1 MHKFSKKLLMETYVL
16 SIKVYIVKKGT
27 KNKQT
32 GDILVADYVYKNE
45 SSTNILYDFY
55 HIFDFNTSHPDPT
68 CYINMRSTGSTR
80 CLTRIFV

>member
-32 GDILVADYVYKNE
+32 GTYWLQIMFTKMNLLQ
-45 SSTNILYDFY
+45 TY
-55 HIFDFNTSHPDPT
+55 HMTFIISLT
-68 CYINMRSTGSTR
+68 STR
-80 CLTRIFV
+80 PTQTLHVTLR